1 MKCLLDAGH
10 YVQHLKYIILTESSY
25 LSIEVGIIG
34 PNLQMTKLKFRKV
47 K

>member
-1 MKCLLDAGH
+1 MLTKH
-10 YVQHLKYIILTESSY
+10 YVKHLMYIIPSESSY
-25 LSIEVGIIG
+25 LSNEVSITG